1 MYYPR
6 KLTGTI
12 EQYIENKEIIVLTGM
27 RRVGKTT
34 LLRHIFEKIPS
45 KNKLYLDIENPL
57 DQVVFEERDFNNILN
72 NLEKYRVSKSEKL
85 YLFLDEIQAKPNLI
99 PAIKYIYDHYNIKFF
114 LTGSSSY
121 YLKNLFSESLAGRKY
136 IFELYPLD
144 FEEFLIFKNQRE
156 FFFPSLEEKEKN
168 KNLITFE
175 KRKKL
180 YDEYL
185 FYGGFPEVVLAD
197 DIETKKNKIN
207 DVFKSYFEI
216 DVKKMADFSKI
227 DSFRNLIFLLTSRV
241 GQKLDISKLSSE
253 IGVSRI
259 TIYSYLSFLEST
271 YFISLIKPYSKNT
284 DREISGAK
292 KVYFCDTG
300 IINQLTNISEG
311 SLFENSVFLNLKK
324 YGKINYYQRRSGRE
338 IDFILDKETG
348 VEVKIKGLKQ
358 DLNKL
363 LKLGTKL
370 ELNKFFLISKEF
382 SKEKHIIQMTDL

>member
-72 NLEKYRVSKSEKL
+72 NLERYRVSKSEKL

-324 YGKINYYQRRSGRE
+324 YGKINYYQRRSGRG
-338 IDFILDKETG
+338 IDFILNKELG

-370 ELNKFFLISKEF
+370 GLNKFFLISKEF
-382 SKEKHIIQMTDL
+382 SQEKHIIQMTDL